1 MKRFKKVWCVD
12 FEFYAP
18 GGERPEVL
26 CMVAME
32 FNSGRFLH
40 YWRDQLTGKPPFDMG
55 PDTLVVAYYA
65 SAEINCF
72 LSLSWPMPENLLDLF
87 VEFRGLYNG
96 LPTIGG
102 YGLLGA
108 LTTYRVASIDGCEK
122 KEMRELAMRGGLYSS
137 DERSALLKYCE
148 TDVVALSK
156 LLPNMLSTIDLPRA
170 LLRGRYM
177 KAVAHMEWNG
187 VPIDTETMQRLRL
200 HWEGIKI
207 QLVAEVDSAYG
218 VYEGLTFKQSRF
230 ELWLKLNDIPWP
242 RHQSGTLDLQDDTF
256 KEMGKA
262 YPAVGPLREL
272 RASLSRLR
280 LNKLAVGSDGRN
292 RCLLSPFS
300 SKTSRNQP
308 SNAKFIFGPS
318 AWCRGLIKP
327 LEGDGI
333 AYIDYSQQEF
343 AIAAA
348 LSRDDKMIAAYESG
362 DPYLEFA
369 KQAGAVPQDATKSS
383 HPIERKLYKA
393 CVLAVQYGM
402 GAESLAQRINCS
414 LREAKHLL
422 LRHRETY
429 ATFWTW
435 SDAVL
440 HFALTQN
447 YLVTTLGW
455 RIRLGSS
462 LKIND
467 RSLRNFPMQANGAE
481 ILRLAC
487 IFATEAG
494 ITVCAPVHDA
504 LLIEAS
510 IERLDDDI
518 GRIQDFMQKAGE
530 IVLGGFKLRTDV
542 DVVRWPDRYMDERG
556 VDMWERVSRLMMDL
570 DG

>member
-1 MKRFKKVWCVD
+1 MRCFKEVWCID

-18 GGERPEVL
+18 DGERQEVL
-26 CMVAME
+26 YMVAME
-32 FNSGRFLH
+32 RNSGRYHRL
-40 YWRDQLTGKPPFDMG
+40 WRDQLTDSPPFGMG
-55 PDTLVVAYYA
+55 SDTLVVAYYA

-72 LSLSWPMPENLLDLF
+72 LSLDWSMPENLLDLY
-87 VEFRGLYNG
+87 VEFKCLHNG
-96 LPTIGG
+96 LPLISG

-108 LTTYRVASIDGCEK
+108 LTTYGIASIDGCEK
-122 KEMRELAMRGGLYSS
+122 KEMRELAMRGGSYSNE
-137 DERSALLKYCE
+137 ERLALLKYCE

-156 LLPNMLSTIDLPRA
+156 LLPKMLGTIDMPRA

-187 VPIDTETMQRLRL
+187 VPIDTETLQKLRVN
-200 HWEGIKI
+200 WEGIKT

-218 VYEGLTFKQSRF
+218 VYDGLSFKQSRF
-230 ELWLKLNDIPWP
+230 EQWLRLNDIPWP
-242 RHQSGTLDLQDDTF
+242 RHPSGTLDLRDDTF
-256 KEMGKA
+256 KEMAKS
-262 YPAVGPLREL
+262 YPAIGPLREL
-272 RASLSRLR
+272 RASLSGLR
-280 LNKLAVGSDGRN
+280 LNKLTVGSDGRN

-318 AWCRGLIKP
+318 AWYRGLIKP
-327 LEGDGI
+327 REGFGI

-348 LSRDDKMIAAYESG
+348 LSKDDKMIVAYESG

-369 KQAGAVPQDATKSS
+369 KQAGAVPPNATKSS
-383 HPIERKLYKA
+383 HPAARKLYKA

-414 LREAKHLL
+414 VREAKHLL
-422 LRHRETY
+422 QRHRETY
-429 ATFWTW
+429 NIFWEW
-435 SDAVL
+435 SDAAL
-440 HFALTQN
+440 NFALTQN
-447 YLVTTLGW
+447 YLVTALGW

-462 LKIND
+462 MKIND

-487 IFATEAG
+487 IFAIEAG
-494 ITVCAPVHDA
+494 VTVCAPVHDA
-504 LLIEAS
+504 LLIEAP
-510 IERLDDDI
+510 IERLDENI
-518 GRIQDFMQKAGE
+518 RRTQDFMQKAGE
-530 IVLGGFKLRTDV
+530 LVLGGFKLRTDV

-556 VDMWERVSRLMMDL
+556 VDMWERVSRLIMDL
-570 DG
+570 NG

>member
-1 MKRFKKVWCVD
+1 MRLFKEIWCID
-12 FEFYAP
+12 FEFYVP
-18 GGERPEVL
+18 EGERPEVL

-32 FNSGRFLH
+32 VNSGRCCRL
-40 YWRDQLTGKPPFDMG
+40 WIDQLTDMPPFAIG
-55 PDTLVVAYYA
+55 SDTLVVAYYA
-65 SAEINCF
+65 SAEISCF
-72 LSLSWPMPENLLDLF
+72 LSLGWPMPKNLMDLY
-87 VEFRGLYNG
+87 VEFRCLHNG
-96 LPTIGG
+96 LSPMSG

-108 LTTYRVASIDGCEK
+108 LTTYGIAGIDGCEK
-122 KEMRELAMRGGLYSS
+122 KEMRELAMRGGFYSKS
-137 DERSALLKYCE
+137 ERSALLEYCE

-156 LLPNMLSTIDLPRA
+156 LLSKMLGTIDLPRA

-187 VPIDTETMQRLRL
+187 VPIDTETLQKLRI
-200 HWEGIKI
+200 HWEGIKT

-218 VYEGLTFKQSRF
+218 VYGGLTFKQSRF
-230 ELWLKLNDIPWP
+230 EQWLRLNDIPWP
-242 RHQSGTLDLQDDTF
+242 RHPSGTLDLQDDTF
-256 KEMGKA
+256 KEMVKA

-272 RASLSRLR
+272 RASLSGLR
-280 LNKLAVGSDGRN
+280 LNKLTVGSDGRN

-318 AWCRGLIKP
+318 AWYRGLIKP
-327 LEGDGI
+327 REGFGI

-348 LSRDDKMIAAYESG
+348 LSKDDKMIVAYESG

-369 KQAGAVPQDATKSS
+369 KQAGAVPQNATKNS
-383 HPIERKLYKA
+383 HPAERKLYKA

-402 GAESLAQRINCS
+402 GSESLAQRINCS
-414 LREAKHLL
+414 VREAKHLL
-422 LRHRETY
+422 QRHRETY
-429 ATFWTW
+429 NIFWEW
-435 SDAVL
+435 SDAAL
-440 HFALTQN
+440 NFALTQN
-447 YLVTTLGW
+447 YLVTALGW

-462 LKIND
+462 MKIND

-487 IFATEAG
+487 IFATETG

-518 GRIQDFMQKAGE
+518 RCTKDFMQKAGE

-556 VDMWERVSRLMMDL
+556 VDMWERVSRLIMDL
-570 DG
+570 D